1 MTDQPTT
8 AGSTGSAPANAEP
21 TAPAPA
27 AAEPVSERPSF
38 LPPADILEAKDNLL
52 ALLDM
57 PGADPDSLNITVE
70 NLVLSISARVTDSSA
85 PDGYT
90 LVYADYREG
99 NYERVFTLSDQI
111 DRDRIDAEFKDG
123 VLRLTLPKAA
133 TAAKKISVKVA

>member
-8 AGSTGSAPANAEP
+8 AESTGSAPATAEP

-27 AAEPVSERPSF
+27 AAEPVSEAPSF
-38 LPPADILEAKDNLL
+38 LPPADILETKDNLL
-52 ALLDM
+52 VLLDM

-70 NLVLSISARVTDSSA
+70 NLALSISARVTDSSA

-90 LVYADYREG
+90 LVYAEYREG

-133 TAAKKISVKVA
+133 TPAKKISVKVA